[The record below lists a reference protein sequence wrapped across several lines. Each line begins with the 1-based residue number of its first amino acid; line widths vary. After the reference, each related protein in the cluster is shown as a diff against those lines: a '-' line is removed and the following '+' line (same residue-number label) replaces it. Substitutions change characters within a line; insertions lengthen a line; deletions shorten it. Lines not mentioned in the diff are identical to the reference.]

1 MHAHSLID
9 VGFLLSTVL
18 CQGHSVSPHTC
29 IVLICHAVSQCGL
42 LMQVKVLSVK
52 CALYAEVHAKGMVKN
67 ITYDQALLLFC
78 FVCLVLFFCPRHGL
92 TCSSGCHGLTMWSR
106 QAWNPLRSSCLCLLI
121 TGIRAMHHYSQ
132 HHYQLLCACNFLCS
146 LWFQDTSIPYA

>member
-78 FVCLVLFFCPRHGL
+78 LPCFVFFAQDMVLHVALAVVG
-92 TCSSGCHGLTMWSR
+92 S
-106 QAWNPLRSSCLCLLI
+106 LCGPGRPG
-121 TGIRAMHHYSQ
+121 TH
-132 HHYQLLCACNFLCS
+132 
-146 LWFQDTSIPYA
+146 